1 VIKIIKSLAKKI
13 NAYFRNLRFSSYI
26 KFKSSKTKLVNLKLF
41 NKDYL
46 NKDNILTRIMKNYGS
61 DKGSTHHN
69 YTDFYHF
76 LFENFRNE
84 KLNIFEVGLGS
95 INPNFSFN
103 MTLSQKYSP
112 LCSLRGWK
120 EYFSNSFIFG
130 ADIDANILENEE
142 RIKTFFVDMLSKD
155 IIFLMWK
162 KINQKMDIII
172 DDGFH
177 SFEANTIFFE
187 NSFDYLKDDGTYII
201 EDVHRN
207 PNIIKRYTN
216 YFNRKKI
223 WWQFVDIKNSNNV
236 RDNCLI
242 LIKKNI

>member
-1 VIKIIKSLAKKI
+1 MKIVKKIAPKI
-13 NAYFRNLRFSSYI
+13 NAYFRNLRFSHYI
-26 KFKSSKTKLVNLKLF
+26 KFKSPKTKLVDLKLF

-46 NKDNILTRIMKNYGS
+46 NKNNILTQIMNDYGS

-76 LFENFRNE
+76 LFENLRNK

-95 INPNFSFN
+95 IDPNFSFN
-103 MTLSQKYSP
+103 MTLVQKNSP
-112 LCSLRGWK
+112 LCSLKSWK
-120 EYFSNSFIFG
+120 EYFSNSQIFG
-130 ADIDANILENEE
+130 ADIDTSILDNEE

-155 IIFLMWK
+155 TIFLMWK

-177 SFEANTIFFE
+177 SFEANTTFFE
-187 NSFDYLKDDGTYII
+187 NSIDHLNDNGIYII

-207 PNIIKRYTN
+207 PSTIKKYVN
-216 YFNRKKI
+216 YFNKKKI
-223 WWQFVDIKNSNNV
+223 LWQFVDIKNLNNV

>member
-1 VIKIIKSLAKKI
+1 MIKITKNMAKKV
-13 NAYFRNLRFSSYI
+13 NAYFRNLRFSNYI
-26 KFKSSKTKLVNLKLF
+26 KFRSPKTKLVNLKLF

-46 NKDNILTRIMKNYGS
+46 NKDNVLTQIMSNYGS

-76 LFENFRNE
+76 LFENFRSE

-95 INPNFSFN
+95 VNPNFSYN
-103 MTLSQKYSP
+103 MTLLQKYSP

-120 EYFSNSFIFG
+120 EYFPNSLIFG
-130 ADIDANILENEE
+130 ADIDTSILANEE
-142 RIKTFFVDMLSKD
+142 RIKTFYVDMFSKD

-162 KINQKMDIII
+162 KINQKMNIII

-187 NSFDYLKDDGTYII
+187 NSFDYLKDDGIYII

-207 PNIIKRYTN
+207 PNIIKRYVD
-216 YFNRKKI
+216 YFNKKKI

-242 LIKKNI
+242 LIKKL